1 MRVMPLQPIWMAPQ
15 EKNMI
20 VRKVLV
26 SALIAAGTIA
36 AVATPTASMAQVEFN
51 LNFGPPAALYEPIPE
66 PRSGYIWQGGHW
78 NWDGH
83 RHVWNAG
90 NWQASRPGYSYNAP
104 RWVQSNNG
112 RWNYQAS
119 RWDRDGDGIRNNRD
133 ATPDGANRSWDRDG
147 DGIRNSRDATPDGRI
162 TRSDRDGDGIR
173 NSRDATP
180 DGVARR
186 GDRDGDGVSNS
197 RDRYPS
203 NPNYR

>member
-1 MRVMPLQPIWMAPQ
+1 
-15 EKNMI
+15 MI
-20 VRKVLV
+20 MKKVLV

-51 LNFGPPAALYEPIPE
+51 LNFGPPAAIYEPIPE

-78 NWDGH
+78 NWNGQ

-90 NWQASRPGYSYNAP
+90 NW
-104 RWVQSNNG
+104 
-112 RWNYQAS
+112 QAS

-147 DGIRNSRDATPDGRI
+147 DGIRNSRDATPDGRN